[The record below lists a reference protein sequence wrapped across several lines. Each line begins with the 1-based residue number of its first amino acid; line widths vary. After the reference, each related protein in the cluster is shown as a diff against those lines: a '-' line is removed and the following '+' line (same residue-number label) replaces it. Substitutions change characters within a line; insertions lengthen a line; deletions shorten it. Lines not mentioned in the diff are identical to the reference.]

1 MVKGLHDKAVK
12 PDEFKGVSQDV
23 LTLLT
28 CQDFSLCYGVLLVF
42 RICKHNLYRS
52 ASLMVC
58 LGFFYFPV
66 MYCSRF
72 NITLSTA
79 LTHNPCYYN

>member
-12 PDEFKGVSQDV
+12 PDEFKCVFQDV

-42 RICKHNLYRS
+42 RICKHSLYRS
-52 ASLMVC
+52 ALLMVC
-58 LGFFYFPV
+58 LGFFL
-66 MYCSRF
+66 
-72 NITLSTA
+72 LSCYV
-79 LTHNPCYYN
+79 LLQIQHNPLY